1 MKSET
6 LFEAE
11 GSEGVAEV
19 KEMEE
24 TASVSESN
32 GGEDSERKQDTE
44 HGESDDGNGQ
54 STFCYDQL
62 KAHSDNPVK
71 GIDFKRREV
80 GPILDA
86 VTWVCF
92 LDWYSGFIFVFD
104 FSGISIRW
112 GVPNYFWGDKR
123 SIL

>member
-1 MKSET
+1 VKSET

-54 STFCYDQL
+54 STFRYDQL

-86 VTWVCF
+86 VT
-92 LDWYSGFIFVFD
+92 
-104 FSGISIRW
+104 
-112 GVPNYFWGDKR
+112 
-123 SIL
+123 